1 MHEATMAAG
10 CTCMTKKRIF
20 FFFNKKK
27 GRWTCV
33 ACACVIRS
41 TWFFSI
47 DLTWFFL
54 IDLVFLE
61 FITKPLGIGFVII
74 KIDAYQL
81 RLVF

>member
-20 FFFNKKK
+20 FFFNKEK
-27 GRWTCV
+27 RALDMCSMCMRDSV
-33 ACACVIRS
+33 
-41 TWFFSI
+41 
-47 DLTWFFL
+47 
-54 IDLVFLE
+54 DLVFLE